1 VGVHSFTLSYTLGLH
16 EMWLPG
22 FIIGTHLCFGLEPKA
37 RVAITLEV
45 DSKIFDEV
53 FKKLLDVRIL
63 LGLASTLMTI
73 LPTIKNRN

>member
-1 VGVHSFTLSYTLGLH
+1 MKCGSRASLLARTFAS
-16 EMWLPG
+16 
-22 FIIGTHLCFGLEPKA
+22 LCFGPEPKA

-73 LPTIKNRN
+73 LPTKKNRN